1 MIKTIAKKLSVFVL
15 ALSLLLMSAVQFSA
29 DSYLVSKDGF
39 YYLIENSEAVIYG
52 YDYTNRPTDIVVPNK
67 ISDYPVTKIAPRA
80 FSNNTKLTSISFTD
94 AMSLKSIGKY
104 AFYAC
109 SSLEEIVIPGWLN
122 SLGKFSFQD
131 CTSLKNVSIY
141 SNVSV
146 IPEQAFG
153 NCKSLEKINIPST
166 VKSIGSYAFYNC
178 SALTELTLSK
188 NITDI
193 ANGAFYNCPNL
204 TLYGY
209 YDTVAESYAEQ
220 NNIPFVHL
228 DKKVILGDVSFD
240 GFVDVND
247 VTQIQIYIA
256 GDVDVLPDSYALKAA
271 DFNQDNVINVNDVT
285 AVQMFIAN
293 QA

>member
-52 YDYTNRPTDIVVPNK
+52 YDYNNRTTDIVVPNT

-109 SSLEEIVIPGWLN
+109 SSIEEIIIPGWLN
-122 SLGKFSFQD
+122 SIGEFAFQD
-131 CTSLKNVSIY
+131 CTALKSVSIY

-146 IPEQAFG
+146 IPEQ
-153 NCKSLEKINIPST
+153 SS
-166 VKSIGSYAFYNC
+166 
-178 SALTELTLSK
+178 
-188 NITDI
+188 
-193 ANGAFYNCPNL
+193 
-204 TLYGY
+204 
-209 YDTVAESYAEQ
+209 
-220 NNIPFVHL
+220 
-228 DKKVILGDVSFD
+228 GDVRKIFPPRVVMMGKSSSRLR
-240 GFVDVND
+240 
-247 VTQIQIYIA
+247 I
-256 GDVDVLPDSYALKAA
+256 L
-271 DFNQDNVINVNDVT
+271 
-285 AVQMFIAN
+285 
-293 QA
+293 

>member
-52 YDYTNRPTDIVVPNK
+52 YDYNNRTTDIVVPNT

-94 AMSLKSIGKY
+94 AMSLESIGKY

-109 SSLEEIVIPGWLN
+109 SSIEEIIIPGWLN
-122 SLGKFSFQD
+122 SIGEFAFQD
-131 CTSLKNVSIY
+131 CTALKSVSIY

-153 NCKSLEKINIPST
+153 NCISLEKINIPST

-228 DKKVILGDVSFD
+228 DKKVISGDVNLD
-240 GFVDVND
+240 GKIDIND
-247 VTQIQIYIA
+247 VTLLQRYIA
-256 GDVDVLPDSYALKAA
+256 GESVLTDDAVKAA
-271 DFNQDNVINVNDVT
+271 DFNKDRIIDIIDAT
-285 AVQMFIAN
+285 AIQTFIAHGQN
-293 QA
+293 

>member
-1 MIKTIAKKLSVFVL
+1 M
-15 ALSLLLMSAVQFSA
+15 
-29 DSYLVSKDGF
+29 
-39 YYLIENSEAVIYG
+39 
-52 YDYTNRPTDIVVPNK
+52 
-67 ISDYPVTKIAPRA
+67 
-80 FSNNTKLTSISFTD
+80 
-94 AMSLKSIGKY
+94 
-104 AFYAC
+104 
-109 SSLEEIVIPGWLN
+109 
-122 SLGKFSFQD
+122 
-131 CTSLKNVSIY
+131 
-141 SNVSV
+141 SV

-228 DKKVILGDVSFD
+228 DKKVISGDVNLD
-240 GFVDVND
+240 GKIDVND
-247 VTQIQIYIA
+247 VTLLQRYIA
-256 GDVDVLPDSYALKAA
+256 GESVLTDDAVKAA
-271 DFNQDNVINVNDVT
+271 DFNKDRIIDVIDAT
-285 AVQMFIAN
+285 AIQTFIAHGQN
-293 QA
+293 

>member
-1 MIKTIAKKLSVFVL
+1 
-15 ALSLLLMSAVQFSA
+15 
-29 DSYLVSKDGF
+29 
-39 YYLIENSEAVIYG
+39 
-52 YDYTNRPTDIVVPNK
+52 NRTTDIVVPNT

-109 SSLEEIVIPGWLN
+109 SSIEEIIIPGWLN
-122 SLGKFSFQD
+122 SIGEFAFQD

-153 NCKSLEKINIPST
+153 NCISLEKINIPST

-188 NITDI
+188 NIADI

-228 DKKVILGDVSFD
+228 DKKVISGDVNLD
-240 GFVDVND
+240 GKIDIND
-247 VTQIQIYIA
+247 VTLLQRYIA
-256 GDVDVLPDSYALKAA
+256 GESVLTDDAVKVA
-271 DFNQDNVINVNDVT
+271 DFNKDRIIDVIDVT
-285 AVQMFIAN
+285 AIQTFIAHGQN
-293 QA
+293 